1 MRIIPVFIPHEGCPH
16 DCVFCNQRRI
26 AAPVSPD
33 VREVREQVCTAL
45 QVAGEG
51 AQVAFYGGSFTAIEK
66 EKQEAYLSAVADLP
80 VTVRVSTRPDA
91 IDEETLARL
100 AKYGVRTIELGA
112 QSMSDAVLARAGRG
126 HSAQDVRNAS
136 ALIRA
141 HGGFDLILQ
150 VMCGLPGDEGTWVL
164 TAREIAALRPDGVR
178 IYPVVVVEGS
188 RLYDLWKMGQY
199 TPLTPRKG
207 AFAAA
212 QMLEVFLEA
221 KIPVLRIGLNPT
233 EELSS
238 GGAAAGAYHPAL
250 GEMARSYVYLSRIKA
265 AAGKPRSGK
274 LTIYVNQNR
283 ISQALGNKRENLE
296 HLRELGY
303 TDVSVKGRA
312 QLGEFEVKCIWS

>member
-150 VMCGLPGDEGTWVL
+150 VMCGLPGDEGTWVS

-178 IYPVVVVEGS
+178 IYPVVVVKGS

-199 TPLTPRKG
+199 TPLTPREG

-283 ISQALGNKRENLE
+283 ISQALGNRRENLE

-303 TDVSVKGRA
+303 TDVSVRGRA